1 MDNKHNFLIH
11 GFGAYHCRKYLSGVD
26 INLTFQL
33 ISDQLAVQGIIKLM
47 AHSNLLV
54 RIPLQNLMAMLVT
67 QLRILQ
73 NLMANFGEII

>member
-11 GFGAYHCRKYLSGVD
+11 VFGAYHCRKYLSGVD

-47 AHSNLLV
+47 AHSNL
-54 RIPLQNLMAMLVT
+54 IPLQNLMAMLIVGGT
-67 QLRILQ
+67 IEDI
-73 NLMANFGEII
+73 AKSDGKFW